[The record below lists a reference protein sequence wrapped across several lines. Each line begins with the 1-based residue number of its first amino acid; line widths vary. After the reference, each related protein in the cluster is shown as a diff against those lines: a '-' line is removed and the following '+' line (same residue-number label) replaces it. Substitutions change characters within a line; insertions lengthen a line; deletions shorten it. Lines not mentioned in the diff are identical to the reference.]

1 MKNESVTSPGVTNS
15 NGKDKSGHGEENG
28 APAGG
33 GAESQHHKADLAIEV
48 RDASFKWDGTASK
61 PTLAD
66 VNFTVKKGSL
76 VAIVGQVMANLSHL

>member
-15 NGKDKSGHGEENG
+15 NGKDKSGHLEENG
-28 APAGG
+28 APG
-33 GAESQHHKADLAIEV
+33 GAEGQHHKADLAIEV

-76 VAIVGQVMANLSHL
+76 VAIVGQVMAKLSNL